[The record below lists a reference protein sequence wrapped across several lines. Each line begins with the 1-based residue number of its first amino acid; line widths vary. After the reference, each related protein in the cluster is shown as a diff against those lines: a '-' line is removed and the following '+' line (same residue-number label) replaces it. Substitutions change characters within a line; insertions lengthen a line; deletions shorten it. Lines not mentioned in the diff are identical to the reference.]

1 MLKRGTQI
9 CYIPQFVTGSLK
21 EKLAHRQTEFG
32 FVETINN
39 NGVWCRF
46 WSHYSPNELR
56 TKTNAEQTP
65 PQCIIEYESHPQE
78 QVDELLETLT
88 GR

>member
-1 MLKRGTQI
+1 MLKRGTQVAF
-9 CYIPQFVTGSLK
+9 IPSFVTGSLK
-21 EKLAHRQTEFG
+21 EKLAHRQTELG

-56 TKTNAEQTP
+56 TKANAEMTP
-65 PQCIIEYESHPQE
+65 PACIVEYNSHDQTE
-78 QVDELLETLT
+78 VDGLLKELE
-88 GR
+88 R